1 MKTKLVSLCLFV
13 LFSYSAISQTVEG
26 IVSDIKS
33 EFSKIGWSYVGEYY
47 ANTNESIFVTVGKRT
62 FTPGYSYAF
71 VAVAGDCR
79 GCEMQFKAVI
89 SEDDESYTKP
99 TVEMKGQVI
108 IGSMIIDFDKNTT
121 VEIMAHIDSRYSYFT
136 KLLFYQKKK

>member
-1 MKTKLVSLCLFV
+1 MMSF
-13 LFSYSAISQTVEG
+13 SAISQTVESV
-26 IVSDIKS
+26 VSDLKS
-33 EFSKIGWSYVGEYY
+33 DVSKKGWTFMGEYS
-47 ANTNESIFVTVGKRT
+47 ANTTDEIFVSSRRRT
-62 FTPGYSYAF
+62 YTPGYDYLL

-99 TVEMKGQVI
+99 TIEMKGQVI
-108 IGSMIIDFDKNTT
+108 IGAININFDKNTS

-136 KLLFYQKKK
+136 KLLLYQKKK